1 MCSHARA
8 CSLSLALS
16 LSLARARSLSLS
28 LSHTHSSPDD
38 GTAVRLPSLHAN
50 AAEIVRDFPL
60 DMRLVDASDYIYA
73 SPWNMEPVQRLV
85 QV

>member
-1 MCSHARA
+1 M
-8 CSLSLALS
+8 
-16 LSLARARSLSLS
+16 
-28 LSHTHSSPDD
+28 
-38 GTAVRLPSLHAN
+38 RLPGLHAH

-60 DMRLVDASDYIYA
+60 DTRLVDASDYVYA

>member
-1 MCSHARA
+1 
-8 CSLSLALS
+8 
-16 LSLARARSLSLS
+16 
-28 LSHTHSSPDD
+28 
-38 GTAVRLPSLHAN
+38 VRLPGLHAH

-60 DMRLVDASDYIYA
+60 DTRLVDASDYVYA